1 MFALTLRSYSV
12 PPHHCTECQA
22 PGTSLQSPVPNPT
35 SSEEML
41 AEEEKVLREGDIPN
55 NISHGYIILKVLA
68 FIHIFSLHPQTNIL
82 EENSNTN
89 YL

>member
-1 MFALTLRSYSV
+1 MYLPIVALSAR
-12 PPHHCTECQA
+12 P
-22 PGTSLQSPVPNPT
+22 PGTSLQSPVLSPT

-41 AEEEKVLREGDIPN
+41 AEEETALRDGDTPN
-55 NISHGYIILKVLA
+55 NIFHRYIILKALA
-68 FIHIFSLHPQTNIL
+68 SIHNFFLHPQTNIL